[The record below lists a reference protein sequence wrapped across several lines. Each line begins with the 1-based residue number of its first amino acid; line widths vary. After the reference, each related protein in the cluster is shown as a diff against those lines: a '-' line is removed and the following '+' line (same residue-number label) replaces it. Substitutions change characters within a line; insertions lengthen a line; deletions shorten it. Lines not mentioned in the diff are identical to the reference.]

1 MMALSTRLLRPLRY
15 RGPVILKVAATRV
28 LQRCL
33 ESSPSVGSVLTRC
46 ASRLQQQQVS
56 PDLPRRFFSL
66 SSSLSLRDPD
76 YPKTSLESGSS
87 TEAGTSSKYQWEA
100 DASLLDDIEG
110 LDVDTVIETVD
121 KGFQFTKFYEV
132 FPSAVQSL
140 LEYVHTATGLPW
152 WLTIVVCT
160 VAARTCMLPL
170 MFYDMKARKRLA
182 VIWPKLLQYRK
193 LRSMYITAGDYVRAH
208 ETHQEVMNLY
218 KELKVRLFLM
228 FLSPIR
234 HGVLF
239 ASFFLCLH
247 SMTMAGVPLE
257 GLTTEGVPWFT
268 DLTLPDC
275 YKLLPI
281 INGANIAALLKVGDE
296 ANVW

>member
-1 MMALSTRLLRPLRY
+1 MALFTRLLRPLRY
-15 RGPVILKVAATRV
+15 QGRVILKVAATRV
-28 LQRCL
+28 LRRCL
-33 ESSPSVGSVLTRC
+33 GSSPSVGSVLTRS

-56 PDLPRRFFSL
+56 ADLPRCFFSL

-76 YPKTSLESGSS
+76 YPKTSLESESS

-152 WLTIVVCT
+152 WLNIVVCT
-160 VAARTCMLPL
+160 VAARTCMIPL
-170 MFYDMKARKRLA
+170 MLYMKKVNKRLA
-182 VIWPKLLQYRK
+182 VIQPKLMEYKDLA
-193 LRSMYITAGDYVRAH
+193 SMHTTAGDYVRAR
-208 ETHQEVMNLY
+208 ETHQKMMNLY
-218 KELKVRLFLM
+218 KEHNVRPFLM
-228 FLSPIR
+228 ILPMI
-234 HGVLF
+234 GQMVLF
-239 ASFFLCLH
+239 ASFFFCLR
-247 SMTMAGVPLE
+247 SMTTAGVPSA
-257 GLTTEGVPWFT
+257 GLTTEGVLWFT

-281 INGANIAALLKVGDE
+281 INGANIAASLQVGDE